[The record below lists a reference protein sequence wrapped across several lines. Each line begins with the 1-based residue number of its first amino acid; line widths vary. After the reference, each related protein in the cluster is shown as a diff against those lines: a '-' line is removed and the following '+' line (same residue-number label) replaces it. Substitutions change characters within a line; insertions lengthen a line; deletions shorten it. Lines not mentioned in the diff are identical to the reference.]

1 MFWGDVKVDLFYQQM
16 EDDAE
21 QQHPMLHN
29 LQIEVFPLRRIPFCN
44 LMLPAPQTSVECM
57 ERQYG
62 ANWSTQVMVWNHL
75 FNSENMPNHDKCRVT
90 LKLEEYNALVAKAGF
105 AQPLAQTSVSK
116 SKQAKKKKL
125 STSNLQN
132 PPRLYLTRDELTMIS
147 RWLESLSV

>member
-44 LMLPAPQTSVECM
+44 LMLPAPRTSVECM

-116 SKQAKKKKL
+116 SKQAQKKKL
-125 STSNLQN
+125 STSKPAKPSPTIL
-132 PPRLYLTRDELTMIS
+132 DS
-147 RWLESLSV
+147 R